1 MAEVLIAV
9 KCLKVAITP
18 ILKLLFGIVSA
29 KLQNYAAEKLQDGD
43 LVDQKFRDW
52 IVREKDDIKFKLD
65 ANARKDLL
73 VSISCLGKGY
83 DRLQLQNTTNAGATS
98 TETTTA
104 QKFVT
109 LDDAL
114 ALANTVRK
122 LKIKSNKRFESAKE
136 SFKEAGMK
144 ASEAFHNASLST
156 EDRVLAS
163 KVRIASAILE
173 QLDDP
178 EVAAT
183 DCLRYL
189 RELHAMS
196 AIQQIFSVHLQG
208 GMKSFLKKETRA
220 KIVETVTMINLIL
233 ADFISKFTQR
243 RMAVFDW
250 PMIECGTRVVHPIHY
265 DEEIAGKIKS
275 MEITPPWD
283 IVQHNL
289 LNKTESAD
297 FAMNSKGDIIG
308 TFRSK
313 NLGKLEKATGK
324 WQRFSPSPLAL
335 GAHVIDVAIDDTDTV
350 YILSFSSEPMLS
362 GYSSDGKITKHYSL
376 EVLGNNRYTR
386 EVLRRFTVTKDKKIV
401 FYGEGRGNNV
411 TVYLCDGNGKLMKS
425 FPVHLESGYKSIV
438 AEFVSSDESANNE
451 IILATEDT
459 LHDADG
465 SLLYSRMLYVY
476 TQDGMLQR
484 TVTLQQRSSWQ
495 IISRTFNHIT
505 KNYIVCSEDYGS
517 NTVCV
522 ECFSETGELRNLL
535 FLDMEY
541 VTGDEPFRTRR
552 PCLIS
557 HTRGTIALVC
567 SNCVLYLQSSFM

>member
-1 MAEVLIAV
+1 MAEVIAL
-9 KCLKVAITP
+9 KCLKFAITP
-18 ILKLLFGIVSA
+18 IMKLLFGIVVG
-29 KLQNYAAEKLQDGD
+29 KLRTYGAEKLQDGG
-43 LVDQKFRDW
+43 LADQKFRDW
-52 IVREKDDIKFKLD
+52 IVREGDDINFKLD

-83 DRLQLQNTTNAGATS
+83 DRLQLQDTTNAGASS

-104 QKFVT
+104 QKSVT

-114 ALANTVRK
+114 ALANAVEK
-122 LKIKSNKRFESAKE
+122 LNIESNELFESAKE

-178 EVAAT
+178 DVAAS

-189 RELHAMS
+189 RELHAMP
-196 AIQQIFSVHLQG
+196 AIQQIFLVHLQG
-208 GMKSFLKKETRA
+208 GMKSFFKKETRA
-220 KIVETVTMINLIL
+220 NIVETITMINLIL

-265 DEEIAGKIKS
+265 DQEIASKMKNI
-275 MEITPPWD
+275 EITPPWD
-283 IVQHNL
+283 IVQHHP
-289 LNKTESAD
+289 LNTTESAD
-297 FAMNSKGDIIG
+297 FAVNSKGDIIG

-313 NLGKLEKATGK
+313 NPGKLEKATGT
-324 WQRFSPSPLAL
+324 WQRFSRSPLAL
-335 GAHVIDVAIDDTDTV
+335 GAHVVDVAIDDTDTV
-350 YILSFSSEPMLS
+350 YILSFSSIPMLS
-362 GYSSDGKITKHYSL
+362 GYSSDGRITKHYSS
-376 EVLGNNRYTR
+376 EVFGNIRIPYTR
-386 EVLRRFTVTKDKKIV
+386 EVLRRFTVTKDKRIV
-401 FYGEGRGNNV
+401 FYSEGRGNNV
-411 TVYLCDGNGKLMKS
+411 TVYLCDSNCKLMKS
-425 FPVHLESGYKSIV
+425 FPVRLQSGYKSIV

-459 LHDADG
+459 LREADG
-465 SLLYSRMLYVY
+465 NLLHPRMLHVY

-484 TVTLQQRSSWQ
+484 TVTLQQRSHWQ

-517 NTVCV
+517 NIVCM

-541 VTGDEPFRTRR
+541 AT
-552 PCLIS
+552 
-557 HTRGTIALVC
+557 
-567 SNCVLYLQSSFM
+567 